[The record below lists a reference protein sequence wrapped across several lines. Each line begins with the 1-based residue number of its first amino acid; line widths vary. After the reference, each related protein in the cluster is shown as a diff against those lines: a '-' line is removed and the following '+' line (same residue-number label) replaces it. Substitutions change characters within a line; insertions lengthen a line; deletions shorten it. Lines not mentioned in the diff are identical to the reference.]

1 MEETTDFP
9 ALADTCEFVYMYHML
24 RQTLLKS
31 AMAAA
36 FLAGVLW
43 CGMAQAAELV
53 MFEQAGCVYCL
64 RWEREVGS
72 LYERTDEARTLPL
85 RRVDI
90 RDQKMSGITLAS
102 PVRFTPTFVVA
113 DNGREIGRIT
123 GYSNDNAFWG
133 LLDALAAKLQP
144 SPREQS
150 RI

>member
-36 FLAGVLW
+36 FLASVLW

-64 RWEREVGS
+64 RWEREVGA
-72 LYERTDEARTLPL
+72 LYERTDEARALPL

-144 SPREQS
+144 PPREQS

>member
-31 AMAAA
+31 AVGAA

-53 MFEQAGCVYCL
+53 MFEQAGCVYCQ

-72 LYERTDEARTLPL
+72 LYERTDEARALPL

-90 RDQKMSGITLAS
+90 RDQKMSGIALAS

-133 LLDALAAKLQP
+133 LLDALVAKLQP